1 MEEMENPEI
10 ISYTN
15 GYLIDGKGGN
25 NIQWRED
32 IIFHRSCWKIW
43 KDKDERM
50 KLGHSLL
57 LFSGQVM
64 PDSLWCH
71 GLQQASLSIHHHLP
85 EFAQVHIHCIS
96 SDAIQHTHLCDT
108 LLLPSIFPISW
119 QFASDGQSIR
129 DSASVAE
136 SNDYSN
142 DYFWADFQWLYWL
155 VWSLCC
161 PRNSQESSPAPQ
173 FKSINSTVFCH
184 LYGPAQASI
193 CEYRKDHS
201 LEYKDICWRSGVCF
215 STHVY
220 ISQSFS
226 AKKYSFSNLMAGV
239 ILEHKRE
246 NMSLLSIFPLIFAME
261 WWDWVLWL
269 EFS

>member
-1 MEEMENPEI
+1 MDCSRLASLYTT
-10 ISYTN
+10 IS
-15 GYLIDGKGGN
+15 
-25 NIQWRED
+25 Q
-32 IIFHRSCWKIW
+32 
-43 KDKDERM
+43 
-50 KLGHSLL
+50 SLPK
-57 LFSGQVM
+57 FISIASAVM
-64 PDSLWCH
+64 PFNTLIFVTPFFYLQYFPSLM
-71 GLQQASLSIHHHLP
+71 S
-85 EFAQVHIHCIS
+85 
-96 SDAIQHTHLCDT
+96 
-108 LLLPSIFPISW
+108 FPISW